1 MSVYRRSFAILA
13 ALALLAAAAA
23 GNASAQ
29 DDGDDWHV
37 VERHT
42 TSAPPAKAAPESAA
56 PSSSAQGAGGNLVAC
71 GEKARPAEDP
81 YKSIV
86 TQLNQMNGADFPVYE
101 SVAKMSP
108 HASQGDC
115 IFYNKAWLDSLMK
128 SWMRIDDSAEVTPM
142 LYAIFAHEE
151 GHLVH
156 GDVDPANAGKPLKQK
171 ELAAD
176 QFAGYTVERL
186 GIRRLDPDELTF
198 YYKVV
203 GDDFVGAHDSHGTG
217 DERTGAFVD
226 GWHRAEVG
234 LPETSGRPAGGL
246 EQP

>member
-1 MSVYRRSFAILA
+1 MSLYRHSIALLGV
-13 ALALLAAAAA
+13 LALLTAVLA
-23 GNASAQ
+23 GNAGAQ
-29 DDGDDWHV
+29 EEEGDWHV

-42 TSAPPAKAAPESAA
+42 TSGPPSKAARESAA
-56 PSSSAQGAGGNLVAC
+56 PSTAGGGGDLVAC

-86 TQLNQMNGADFPVYE
+86 AQLNEMNGVDFPVYE
-101 SVAKMSP
+101 SVAKVSP
-108 HASQGDC
+108 HASPGNC
-115 IFYNKAWLDSLMK
+115 IFYNEAWLDGIMK
-128 SWMRIDDSAEVTPM
+128 RWMRIDDPAAVKPM

-156 GDVDPANAGKPLKQK
+156 GDVDRDNIGKPTKPR

-198 YYKVV
+198 YYRVV
-203 GDDFVGAHDSHGTG
+203 GDDFMGAHDSHGTG

-234 LPETSGRPAGGL
+234 LPETSGRPAGGMG
-246 EQP
+246 EP